1 MNSNSNIPQFLTI
14 YSQSDRSTAG
24 TRGYDKRTYVETKL
38 DENLIPAIFNPNTKL
53 VILTGNAGDGK
64 TAFIQ
69 CVEEKAATDGAT
81 LSKRTDNG
89 STFLINGITYQTL
102 YDGSQ
107 DFEGTSNDAVLA
119 AFFHDLEGEKQPT
132 GTFTKVIAINEGKL
146 RDFILNK
153 PQYKWLGKQVH
164 HYLNYDD
171 FKPHESLIFVN
182 LNARSVVGID
192 EQSIFDLLL
201 DKFLDTKNND
211 KFWEDC
217 SITNCTF
224 SDQCYIKYNIDS
236 LRDPNRGNEI
246 KKRLKHLL
254 LAVHFRK
261 LRHITMRDL
270 RSILSFILFNKSTCD
285 VLQAVLGQMP
295 MVIDRFYY
303 NASFNGQETDRIARL
318 LSDLDIASVCN
329 PKLDNFINFHSPDSP
344 EIQDLFLKGDLGSR
358 ADIPYLLALYKNR
371 PEGTQDDNPERH
383 KNAQLYHAS
392 MKRKLYFE
400 CDDKKMRAAG
410 LPTWKELL
418 PYRQFE
424 RFLVVIDR
432 RGDIKNSLRDEI
444 TLAISKSERIYND
457 LVGKENLCLHSAAA
471 KRTVTKSFYGFPAS
485 DFEVIVKDIGSQ
497 DDYLEYL
504 PNCIY
509 YRHVDK
515 TAELEISLDL
525 FEVLCRIHEGYM
537 PTASEIRSFFLN
549 LEMFK
554 RRITAKRSDRIFLTE
569 DDTNLFEIKSD
580 AAKRL
585 VMTKLGG

>member
-1 MNSNSNIPQFLTI
+1 VNSNSNIPQFLTI

-81 LSKRTDNG
+81 LSKRTDSG
-89 STFLINGITYQTL
+89 STFLMNGITYQTL

-107 DFEGTSNDAVLA
+107 DFEGTANDAVLA

-153 PQYKWLGKQVH
+153 PQYKWLGRQVY

-182 LNARSVVGID
+182 LNARSVVSID

-201 DKFLDTKNND
+201 DKFLDTENND

-217 SITNCTF
+217 SIANCAF
-224 SDQCYIKYNIDS
+224 SDQCYIKYNINS
-236 LRDPNRGNEI
+236 LRDPKRGNEI

-285 VLQAVLGQMP
+285 MLQSMLGQTP
-295 MVIDRFYY
+295 LIIDRFYY

-344 EIQDLFLKGDLGSR
+344 EIQDLFLKSDLGGK

-400 CDDKKMRAAG
+400 GDDKKLRAAG

-569 DDTNLFEIKSD
+569 DDTNLFEIKCD
-580 AAKRL
+580 TAKRL